1 MARARGTPAE
11 LHAADLPLSSRLV
24 RVCSPTSG
32 ALVIGSAQPETDV
45 ASGEAF
51 VRRRT
56 GGGAV
61 LVIPGNLLWI
71 DVVVPAG
78 DPLWD
83 DDVGRSFLWLGDTW
97 AAALS
102 SLGVDAGTYRGGFCH
117 TRWCRLVC
125 FAGLGPG
132 EVAVGDRKCVGLAQ
146 RRTRGGAWF
155 QCAAL
160 LRWDADELLARLVVD
175 DRDVALAELKD
186 AAVGLDAAAEDLERA
201 FLDALP

>member
-1 MARARGTPAE
+1 M
-11 LHAADLPLSSRLV
+11 

-32 ALVIGSAQPETDV
+32 ALVIGSAQRDTDV

-61 LVIPGNLLWI
+61 LVVPDDVVWI

-97 AAALS
+97 AAALR
-102 SLGVDAGTYRGGFCH
+102 SLGIDAGAYRGGFCR

-146 RRTRGGAWF
+146 RRTRAGAWF

-160 LRWDADELLARLVVD
+160 RSWDADALLARLAVD
-175 DRDVALAELKD
+175 DRDVALAELRY
-186 AAVGLDAAAEDLERA
+186 AAVGLDVAAADLEQA